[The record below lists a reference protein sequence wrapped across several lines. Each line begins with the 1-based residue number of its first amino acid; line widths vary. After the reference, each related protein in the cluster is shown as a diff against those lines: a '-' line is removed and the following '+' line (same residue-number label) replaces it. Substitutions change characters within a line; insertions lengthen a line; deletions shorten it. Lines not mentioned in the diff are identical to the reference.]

1 MQLFLQR
8 ITEHHRERLVSKCV
22 HGWNFASA
30 LSILKVGKGC
40 EVRCLLF
47 SFAR

>member
-1 MQLFLQR
+1 MQLFLR
-8 ITEHHRERLVSKCV
+8 PITEQYCERIVSKCV

-30 LSILKVGKGC
+30 LSILKVRKGC